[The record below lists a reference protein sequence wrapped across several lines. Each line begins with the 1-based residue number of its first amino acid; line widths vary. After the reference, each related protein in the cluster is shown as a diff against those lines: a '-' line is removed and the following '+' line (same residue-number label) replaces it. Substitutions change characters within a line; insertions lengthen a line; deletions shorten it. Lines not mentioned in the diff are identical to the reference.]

1 VNAAARSVQ
10 RKPSRGRVVLRA
22 TLACLLVGFV
32 LVVIVGW
39 VLYARVTAEPAWW
52 TPALASD
59 AGAAA
64 LAEEA
69 EKGLTRVLSRERMPE
84 EAWTVELTEEQANA
98 WLATRLERWATSQHA
113 DWPALLR
120 GVRVEFE
127 PGTMII
133 GVAVDVGGSTR
144 YVSLALEPTDAEE
157 ADAALRLV
165 SAKVGVQSVPITT
178 LRSVAGDILA
188 ESSVPDDVWRVI
200 QEGMIDLPDAF
211 AVDDARRVSI
221 RGLLIEPSRML
232 ITFEA
237 GAP

>member
-1 VNAAARSVQ
+1 MI
-10 RKPSRGRVVLRA
+10 LRA

-32 LVVIVGW
+32 VVVIVGG
-39 VLYARVTAEPAWW
+39 VLYARVTAEPTWW
-52 TPALASD
+52 TPALAGD

-69 EKGLTRVLSRERMPE
+69 EKGLTRVLSRERLTG
-84 EAWTVELTEEQANA
+84 EAWTVELTEAQANA

-113 DWPALLR
+113 DWPQRMR

-127 PGTMII
+127 PGTVIV

-157 ADAALRLV
+157 TEAAFRLG

-178 LRSVAGDILA
+178 LRSVAGDVLA
-188 ESSVPDDVWRVI
+188 DSSVPEEVRRVI
-200 QEGMIDLPDAF
+200 QEGVIELPDAF

-221 RGLLIEPSRML
+221 RGILIEPSRML